1 MTTIGIAFGNSTS
14 SISITRDGKVEV
26 IANPDGDRFIPSALS
41 YVGDDEYHGAQ
52 AVAQLV
58 RNPRSTIVNFR
69 DFIGLPFSKID
80 PTNSQASAHPIDVD
94 GKVAYK
100 INDETLTIE
109 EVTKRHLKN
118 LKLAAEDYSGQE
130 VEACVM
136 TVPTNFT
143 QEQKDALTKISNEAG
158 VKILQLINEPSAA
171 LLSHLTANDSLLE
184 DKIFVVADFGGV
196 RSDAAVIAVRGGIL
210 TILATAHDYE
220 LGE

>member
-94 GKVAYK
+94 
-100 INDETLTIE
+100 EFE
-109 EVTKRHLKN
+109 
-118 LKLAAEDYSGQE
+118 
-130 VEACVM
+130 
-136 TVPTNFT
+136 
-143 QEQKDALTKISNEAG
+143 ISC
-158 VKILQLINEPSAA
+158 
-171 LLSHLTANDSLLE
+171 
-184 DKIFVVADFGGV
+184 
-196 RSDAAVIAVRGGIL
+196 
-210 TILATAHDYE
+210 
-220 LGE
+220 